1 LLNNHRAQG
10 GTIPVV
16 QISVPAGALS
26 TDQKQQLISRITDA
40 VVDVEGIPQLRSSV
54 HVLITEVADGGW
66 GTGGKA
72 WTLQTLRA
80 AFGERTDAKS

>member
-1 LLNNHRAQG
+1 
-10 GTIPVV
+10 
-16 QISVPAGALS
+16 
-26 TDQKQQLISRITDA
+26 
-40 VVDVEGIPQLRSSV
+40 V